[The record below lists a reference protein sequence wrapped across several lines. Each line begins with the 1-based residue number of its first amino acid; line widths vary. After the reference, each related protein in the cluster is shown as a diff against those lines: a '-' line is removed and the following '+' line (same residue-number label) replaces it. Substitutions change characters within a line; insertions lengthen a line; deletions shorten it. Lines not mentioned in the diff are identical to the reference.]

1 MRIVIVSVLSLGGRG
16 QGPDASWPAD
26 PNAGGMDDE
35 RRAFLEEL
43 LTTPTPSG
51 FEVEGQRRWLAYVEQ
66 FADKVRTDAY
76 GNAVAVYSGGD
87 PTVAVTGHV
96 DEIGLMV
103 RDVDDD
109 GFLRLSPVGG
119 SDRTVTRG
127 QHVTVHANDGPVH
140 GVVGQT
146 AIHLRDPEADDV
158 PDVGEQHVDVGATDA
173 ADARDLVEV
182 GDPVTFASTVEP
194 LHKDR
199 IAARG
204 VDNRVG
210 VWTAAEA
217 LRRAAERNTDATV
230 LAVSTVQEELG
241 KRGAEMVGH
250 DLAPEADAVVA
261 VDVTHATDTP
271 GTPAGRSTGVKLGAG
286 PAVSRGSANHPALV
300 EAVRSSASEEGID
313 IQLQATGTATGT
325 DADAFYTSAG
335 GVPTADVGIPNR
347 YMHTPVEVVDLADLE
362 AAAELVSAFA
372 DGAGEFA
379 PFNVGL

>member
-1 MRIVIVSVLSLGGRG
+1 
-16 QGPDASWPAD
+16 
-26 PNAGGMDDE
+26 MDDE
-35 RRAFLEEL
+35 RRAFLDEL

-51 FEVEGQRRWLAYVEQ
+51 FEVEGQRRWIAYVEQ
-66 FADKVRTDAY
+66 FADEIRTDAY
-76 GNAVAVYSGGD
+76 GNAVAVRSGGE
-87 PTVAVTGHV
+87 PTVAITGHV

-127 QHVTVHANDGPVH
+127 QHVTVYTDDGPVH

-158 PDVGEQHVDVGATDA
+158 PDVGEQHVDIGATDA

-182 GDPVTFASTVEP
+182 GDPVTFASTVES

-210 VWTAAEA
+210 IWTAAEA
-217 LRRAAERNTDATV
+217 IRQAAERDIDATV

-241 KRGAEMVGH
+241 KRGAQMVGH
-250 DLAPEADAVVA
+250 DLAPEVDAVVA
-261 VDVTHATDTP
+261 VDVTHATDSP
-271 GTPAGRSTGVKLGAG
+271 GTPAGRSTGVELGAG
-286 PAVSRGSANHPALV
+286 PAISRGSANHPALV
-300 EAVRSSASEEGID
+300 EAMRSTASEEGID
-313 IQLQATGTATGT
+313 VQLQATGTATGT

-335 GVPTADVGIPNR
+335 GLPTADVGIPNR

-362 AAAELVSAFA
+362 AAADLLGAFAAGASAFA
-372 DGAGEFA
+372 
-379 PFNVGL
+379 PFDVGL